1 VRPVDTRVGA
11 LPAGVWTGD
20 GGHAVGLQDELVGT
34 FELVG
39 LESRHS
45 DGVITRPYGDHPIGI
60 FMFGASGRFSVQ
72 VTAPETIPPTN
83 YLAMFGTYVVEDD
96 RRAFILTPRG
106 ASDPQ
111 LLGTEVLRHVTLDGE
126 LAVFNTPTTDV
137 DGVEVTTYITWRRV
151 ADR

>member
-1 VRPVDTRVGA
+1 M
-11 LPAGVWTGD
+11 
-20 GGHAVGLQDELVGT
+20 GLQDELVGT

-45 DGVITRPYGDHPIGI
+45 DGVITHPYGDHPVGI
-60 FMFGASGRFSVQ
+60 FMFDVSGRFSVQ
-72 VTAPETIPPTN
+72 VTAQAAIPRPTN
-83 YLAMFGTYVVEDD
+83 YLAMFGTYVVDDD

-106 ASDPQ
+106 AADPQ
-111 LLGTEVLRHVTLDGE
+111 LIGTEVLRHVTLDGE

-151 ADR
+151 VDG